1 MQANAKPD
9 MTEISAVIP
18 VFNEAPNLEELV
30 NRVSRVLEST
40 GKTFEI
46 ILADDGS
53 RDDTLNRIKEL
64 SKSRPYLKAISLS
77 RNFGHQI
84 ALTAGIEHACGD
96 VIITLDGDLQH
107 PPELIPELLKKHA
120 EGFEIVNTIRLETEG
135 TGPVKNLTS
144 KGFYRIINALSDVE
158 IKAGAADFRLM
169 GRRAADAFLS
179 LREKD
184 RFTRG
189 LVSWMG
195 FSQAFV
201 PYEADR
207 RFAGKSKYTFRK
219 MIRFALDGVTSFSAK
234 PLRLS
239 LYLGFLFAVFGLF
252 YALYAV
258 ISHSAGNTMPGWT
271 SLLIMILLI
280 GGLQLISLGIIGEY
294 LARVYHETKNRPL
307 YLVKETVGELKQS
320 KKQ

>member
-1 MQANAKPD
+1 
-9 MTEISAVIP
+9 MTAISAVIP

-30 NRVSRVLEST
+30 NRVSRVLE
-40 GKTFEI
+40 KTEKSFEI
-46 ILADDGS
+46 VLADDGS
-53 RDDTLNRIKEL
+53 RDETLNRIKFL
-64 SKSRPYLKAISLS
+64 SESRPYLKAVSLS

-84 ALTAGIEHACGD
+84 ALTAGMEHASGE

-144 KGFYRIINALSDVE
+144 KGFYKIINALSDVE

-169 GRRAADAFLS
+169 SRRAADAFLS

-207 RFAGKSKYTFRK
+207 RFAGKSKYTLRK
-219 MIRFALDGVTSFSAK
+219 MVRFALDGLTSFSAK
-234 PLRLS
+234 PLRIS

-252 YALYAV
+252 YAIYAV
-258 ISHSAGNTMPGWT
+258 INHGTGNTMPGWT

-307 YLVKETVGELKQS
+307 YFVKDKVGELK
-320 KKQ
+320 KENK